1 MSYWGCTG
9 GPGSNESLFCVSDM
23 QTADL
28 EMLIKQ
34 PLMVTDLPDIQ
45 AYSKLNKQPLLLSI
59 SNYSNEN
66 NTAGVAN
73 LPLLSAL
80 PPSGQTTPSTTSDR
94 TGSFH

>member
-1 MSYWGCTG
+1 
-9 GPGSNESLFCVSDM
+9 M